1 MTPTMLRQLWAVI
14 EATQAQILLKL
25 DDASLVDWLLSQLKN
40 QRSLDRQEA
49 DILNHYLQTRLN
61 LIRELALERYSS

>member
-40 QRSLDRQEA
+40 QRSLNRQEA
-49 DILNHYLQTRLN
+49 DILDGYLRTRLN